1 MVIEEYQ
8 IAYSEVLEI
17 LKYVPKE
24 EYEKIDKEKLDFY
37 EKNKKSDYNFNYDI
51 NKTLD
56 EQGVSKIAKV
66 IISIIYRDYWA
77 SDEERNEIIEM
88 QNKLRKNLKE
98 KTQIDFDP
106 SIAFKKNNDDTKDE
120 YYEVSN
126 MQMIEQKEYSFFQ
139 KILNKIKSIL
149 KKD

>member
-1 MVIEEYQ
+1 MVTEEYQ

-24 EYEKIDKEKLDFY
+24 EYEKIDKEKLAFY
-37 EKNKKSDYNFNYDI
+37 ERNKKQDYIFNYDV

-77 SDEERNEIIEM
+77 SDEERNEILEM
-88 QNKLRKNLKE
+88 QNKMRKNLKE

-106 SIAFKKNNDDTKDE
+106 NIAFKKNVEEENIVKESINNQITE
-120 YYEVSN
+120 YK
-126 MQMIEQKEYSFFQ
+126 KENFFQ
-139 KILNKIKSIL
+139 KLINKIKNIF
-149 KKD
+149 KKN

>member
-1 MVIEEYQ
+1 MVTEEYQ

-24 EYEKIDKEKLDFY
+24 EYEKIDKEKLAFY
-37 EKNKKSDYNFNYDI
+37 ERNKKQDYIFNYDV

-77 SDEERNEIIEM
+77 SDEERNEILEM
-88 QNKLRKNLKE
+88 QNKMRKNLKE

-106 SIAFKKNNDDTKDE
+106 NIAFKKNVEEENIIKEVANNQITE
-120 YYEVSN
+120 YK
-126 MQMIEQKEYSFFQ
+126 KENFFQ
-139 KILNKIKSIL
+139 KIINKIKNIFN
-149 KKD
+149 KN

>member
-1 MVIEEYQ
+1 MVTKEYQ

-24 EYEKIDKEKLDFY
+24 EYEKIDKEKLEFY
-37 EKNKKSDYNFNYDI
+37 ERNKKQDYNFNYDV

-77 SDEERNEIIEM
+77 SDEERNEILEM
-88 QNKLRKNLKE
+88 QNKMRKNLKE

-106 SIAFKKNNDDTKDE
+106 NIAFNKNVEEENIVKEPINNQITEYKKEN
-120 YYEVSN
+120 
-126 MQMIEQKEYSFFQ
+126 FFQ
-139 KILNKIKSIL
+139 KIINKIKNIFN
-149 KKD
+149 KN

>member
-1 MVIEEYQ
+1 MVTEEYQ

-24 EYEKIDKEKLDFY
+24 EYEKIDKEKLEFY
-37 EKNKKSDYNFNYDI
+37 ERNKKQDYNFNYDV

-77 SDEERNEIIEM
+77 SDEERNEILEM
-88 QNKLRKNLKE
+88 QNKMRKNLKE

-106 SIAFKKNNDDTKDE
+106 NIAFKKNVEEENIIKEVANNQITE
-120 YYEVSN
+120 YK
-126 MQMIEQKEYSFFQ
+126 KENFFQ
-139 KILNKIKSIL
+139 KIINKIKSIIRHN
-149 KKD
+149 